1 MVRKIRYEVN
11 VTQTSSRFVDFALMK
26 NESEVS
32 RSVPRMQFGPPQE
45 PGPPALHTFEEI
57 KSIVENRV
65 THQLPLKQ
73 LIRLRATQDSHP
85 LHVYLRGA
93 FGIAN
98 K

>member
-1 MVRKIRYEVN
+1 MRMVRKIRYELN
-11 VTQTSSRFVDFALMK
+11 VTQTSSRFVDFSLMK

-57 KSIVENRV
+57 KAIVENRV
-65 THQLPLKQ
+65 
-73 LIRLRATQDSHP
+73 IRATQDSHP